1 MEEIHMA
8 ETSKLNDMNKTSLD
22 SIRTML
28 DANTIVGDPIN
39 TANGTTVIPI
49 SKISVAYASG
59 GVDYHKKDAPANA
72 SHGASNFGGGGGTG
86 VTVTPVGFLVIT
98 PEGGVSML
106 NVNSPTSAPAADP
119 VSSVVG
125 LIERSPEL
133 IEKIKGAIGKKE
145 DDNQI

>member
-1 MEEIHMA
+1 MA

>member
-1 MEEIHMA
+1 MA

-133 IEKIKGAIGKKE
+133 IEKIKGALGKKE

>member
-1 MEEIHMA
+1 MA

-106 NVNSPTSAPAADP
+106 NVNSPTSAPSADP

-133 IEKIKGAIGKKE
+133 IEKIKGALGKKE